1 MTFLVFYDTRGQA
14 QRVATANNEADTQ
27 RYLDA
32 GFVVVSEPEYNRAAL
47 LVPETT
53 LDELP
58 SLIAATALL
67 AQLQSQQRQIT
78 SLQNVDTEAL
88 ERLQAFLKTEY
99 QRITQSF
106 TDGTITIEQWY
117 RQMVDLSNRANI
129 AASAL
134 AVGGVSNL
142 SADDLQAI
150 ERANETQISYLN
162 GFRRVL
168 VGMSVAGAIAR
179 AALYAG
185 AITALFWAATARVL
199 GLPLLPAMP
208 GVLTSCLTHC
218 HCRWDIIMLAGNGN
232 YDCYWLIDYDVENCP
247 ECIRRSQEFKPLKI
261 RNGIIQ
267 PFNPVGLYKIL

>member
-1 MTFLVFYDTRGQA
+1 MTFLVLYDARGQA
-14 QRVATANNEADTQ
+14 QRVAVATNEGDIQ
-27 RYLDA
+27 RYLES
-32 GFVVVSEPEYNRAAL
+32 GFVIVTEDEYQRAAS
-47 LVPETT
+47 LVPTAT

-67 AQLQSQQRQIT
+67 AQLQAQQRTLASIP
-78 SLQNVDTEAL
+78 NVDTEGL
-88 ERLQAFLKTEY
+88 ERLQAFLKAEY
-99 QRITQSF
+99 QRITQAF

-142 SADDLQAI
+142 SSEDLQAI

-185 AITALFWAATARVL
+185 AITALFWAATARAM
-199 GLPLLPAMP
+199 GLPMLPAMP
-208 GVLTSCLTHC
+208 GVLTSCHTNC
-218 HCRWDIIMLAGNGN
+218 KCSWDIQPLAGNGN
-232 YDCYWLIDYDVENCP
+232 YDCYWRVAPAEHCN
-247 ECIRRSQEFKPLKI
+247 ECVARQREFNPLQI

-267 PFNPVGLYKIL
+267 PFTPVGLYTA